1 MARQRKLALLNIFL
15 RFELM
20 ISKKTKAFTLIEL
33 LVVVSIIGLLTAILL
48 PALGN
53 ARSQASSIVCR
64 SNLRQ
69 LVLANIG
76 YSNENDG
83 SCVPAASDMWI
94 GFGGSHRWHGVRET
108 TAVDPNQAKNTFDPL
123 KGPLRSY
130 LSDGKVKQCP
140 RLVHFLTEGTQAFEA
155 GCGGY
160 GYNMIYIG
168 SRLWRGGSSFEE
180 VYGQTARM
188 LEIAKP
194 DKTLMFADTAFNQN
208 NSLIEYSFA
217 EPYFLIRKGKLQK
230 THPYPSIHF
239 RHNGHTNIGWADGH
253 ISSRQKA
260 DCENSS
266 AYNAAS
272 DRMELGWFEPLDNSL
287 FDLK

>member
-1 MARQRKLALLNIFL
+1 MNIFCV
-15 RFELM
+15 LM

-33 LVVVSIIGLLTAILL
+33 MVVVSIIGLLMAILL
-48 PALGN
+48 PVLGS
-53 ARSQASSIVCR
+53 ARSQANGIVCR

-83 SCVPAASDMWI
+83 FCVPAASDMWN
-94 GFGGSHRWHGVRET
+94 GSGGYHRWHGVREAM
-108 TAVDPNQAKNTFDPL
+108 AVDPDPAKNTFDPL

-130 LSDGKVKQCP
+130 LADGKVKQCP
-140 RLVHFLTEGTQAFEA
+140 RLVHFVTDGSLNAFEA

-180 VYGQTARM
+180 IYGQTARM
-188 LEIAKP
+188 SEIAKP

-208 NSLIEYSFA
+208 GNLIEYSFA
-217 EPYFLIRKGKLQK
+217 EPYFWVRKGKLQN
-230 THPYPSIHF
+230 THPSPSIHF
-239 RHNGHTNIGWADGH
+239 RHNGRTNVGWSDGH
-253 ISSRQKA
+253 VNSRQKA
-260 DCENSS
+260 DCKDSDV
-266 AYNAAS
+266 YNADF
-272 DRMELGWFEPLDNSL
+272 DRVGLGWFEPLDNSL